1 MIDSERDSTG
11 KQSAGPNDSASA
23 AENVVIESSATATDS
38 SAQATQSSA
47 SDSIIPESKSPEFS
61 TSESSTS
68 ESFATE
74 SGASESSTLK
84 SDKPESIT
92 SKSSGSPDSE
102 GGGDG
107 LSAKAPPLWQII
119 FAFAVLYIVWGSTY
133 IAIKFAIHTIPPFMM
148 GGIRFLI
155 AGAIVFIVGLCL
167 GHKPPQLL
175 HWRSAAIVGCLLL
188 ALGNGGV
195 LIATHHI
202 PSGVVSL
209 MVAMTPVYMS
219 LFADLGKKLP
229 NRATIIGLILGTLGV
244 ACLIGPDGFKG
255 NINWVGLVAVSV
267 ASLSWSAGSIYS
279 RYAPLSPSTVMSI
292 AAQMLCGGLAMAIIS
307 ICIGEHEQFD
317 PALISAKSL
326 WSTVYLILFGSLG
339 GYSAYFW
346 LLKKVSPSKVSTYA
360 YVNPVVAVFLGWL
373 LAGEPV
379 TPNIFIAG
387 SIIIAAVWF
396 ITKSG
401 KK

>member
-1 MIDSERDSTG
+1 MTSDAKEEHS
-11 KQSAGPNDSASA
+11 PASKDPA
-23 AENVVIESSATATDS
+23 V
-38 SAQATQSSA
+38 
-47 SDSIIPESKSPEFS
+47 
-61 TSESSTS
+61 
-68 ESFATE
+68 
-74 SGASESSTLK
+74 
-84 SDKPESIT
+84 
-92 SKSSGSPDSE
+92 
-102 GGGDG
+102 
-107 LSAKAPPLWQII
+107 WQII
-119 FAFAVLYIVWGSTY
+119 LAFAVLYIVWGSTY

-148 GGIRFLI
+148 GGVRFVI
-155 AGAIVFIVGLCL
+155 AGLIVFVVGLAL
-167 GHKPPQLL
+167 GHKPPSPI
-175 HWRSAAIVGCLLL
+175 HWRSAAIVGFLLL

-229 NRATIIGLILGTLGV
+229 GRSTIIGLILGTLGV

-255 NINWVGLVAVSV
+255 EISLVGLVAVSI

-279 RYAPLSPSTVMSI
+279 RNAPLSPNTTMSI
-292 AAQMLCGGLAMAIIS
+292 ASQMLAGGLAMALIS

-317 PALISAKSL
+317 PSAISAKSL
-326 WSTVYLILFGSLG
+326 WATIYLILFGSLA

-346 LLKKVSPSKVSTYA
+346 LLKNVSPSKVATYA
-360 YVNPVVAVFLGWL
+360 YVNPIVAVFLGWL

-387 SIIIAAVWF
+387 TIIVAAVWF
-396 ITKSG
+396 ITKSA

>member
-1 MIDSERDSTG
+1 MSSMVDSDQNTE
-11 KQSAGPNDSASA
+11 
-23 AENVVIESSATATDS
+23 IEKILTEVSSD
-38 SAQATQSSA
+38 
-47 SDSIIPESKSPEFS
+47 
-61 TSESSTS
+61 
-68 ESFATE
+68 TE
-74 SGASESSTLK
+74 SPQYASK
-84 SDKPESIT
+84 N
-92 SKSSGSPDSE
+92 
-102 GGGDG
+102 
-107 LSAKAPPLWQII
+107 APPLWQII

-148 GGIRFLI
+148 GGVRFII
-155 AGAIVFIVGLCL
+155 AGGLVFVVASLL
-167 GHKPPQLL
+167 KHKPPELL
-175 HWRSAAIVGCLLL
+175 HWRSAAIVGFLLL

-219 LFADLGKKLP
+219 LFADFGKKLP
-229 NRATIIGLILGTLGV
+229 GRSTIIGLILGTIGV

-255 NINWVGLVAVSV
+255 SVSWIGLVAVSV

-279 RYAPLSPSTVMSI
+279 RNAALAPSTLMSI
-292 AAQMLCGGLAMAIIS
+292 ASQMLCGGLAMAVIS
-307 ICIGEHEQFD
+307 VCIGEHEQFD
-317 PALISAKSL
+317 PTLISAKSI
-326 WSTVYLILFGSLG
+326 WSTVYLILFGSLA

-346 LLKKVSPSKVSTYA
+346 LLKNVSPSKVATYA
-360 YVNPVVAVFLGWL
+360 YVNPIVAVFLGWV
-373 LAGEPV
+373 LAGEAV

>member
-1 MIDSERDSTG
+1 MIGTDQNSEDKPLVTSEA
-11 KQSAGPNDSASA
+11 KDELAPA
-23 AENVVIESSATATDS
+23 ATE
-38 SAQATQSSA
+38 
-47 SDSIIPESKSPEFS
+47 PEF
-61 TSESSTS
+61 
-68 ESFATE
+68 
-74 SGASESSTLK
+74 
-84 SDKPESIT
+84 
-92 SKSSGSPDSE
+92 
-102 GGGDG
+102 
-107 LSAKAPPLWQII
+107 WQII
-119 FAFAVLYIVWGSTY
+119 VAFAVLYIVWGSTY

-148 GGIRFLI
+148 GGVRFVI
-155 AGAIVFIVGLCL
+155 AGLIVFVVGLAL
-167 GHKPPQLL
+167 GHKPPSLI
-175 HWRSAAIVGCLLL
+175 HWRSAAIVGFLLL

-229 NRATIIGLILGTLGV
+229 SRSTIIGLILGTLGV
-244 ACLIGPDGFKG
+244 ACLIGPEGFKG
-255 NINWVGLVAVSV
+255 EISLVGLVAVSV

-279 RYAPLSPSTVMSI
+279 RNAPLSPNTTMSI
-292 AAQMLCGGLAMAIIS
+292 ASQMLSGGIAMAIIS

-317 PALISAKSL
+317 PTAISAKSL
-326 WSTVYLILFGSLG
+326 WSTIYLILFGSLA

-346 LLKKVSPSKVSTYA
+346 LLKNVSPSKVATYA
-360 YVNPVVAVFLGWL
+360 YVNPIVAVFLGWL

-387 SIIIAAVWF
+387 TIIVAAVWF
-396 ITKSG
+396 ITKSA